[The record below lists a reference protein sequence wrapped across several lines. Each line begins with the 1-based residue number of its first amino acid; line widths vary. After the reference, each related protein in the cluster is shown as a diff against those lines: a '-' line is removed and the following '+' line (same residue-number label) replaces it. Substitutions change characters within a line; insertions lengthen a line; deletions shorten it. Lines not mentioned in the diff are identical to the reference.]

1 MRDQGRVRLRDV
13 SADDIALI
21 DAWDADP
28 VLKGEFNDFGQPPHS
43 IRQDFEAGKIV
54 GDDHGL
60 LVVERVADAAPI
72 GTVSWRAVHY
82 GPPPDSRAWQIG
94 IALVPEG
101 RGQGDAAGGHSMHAH
116 QLCSSSDALGA
127 NASWISP
134 SSRKPIQNSLNR
146 SGGATSGRSGGA
158 GNEPSCGAG
167 PSVPVPVQ
175 TPR

>member
-13 SADDIALI
+13 SADDLALI

-101 RGQGDAAGGHSMHAH
+101 RGQGFGAEAQRLLADHLFATTVAFRVEASTDVDNVAEQRALERAGYRREGVNR
-116 QLCSSSDALGA
+116 GA
-127 NASWISP
+127 QVRP
-134 SSRKPIQNSLNR
+134 
-146 SGGATSGRSGGA
+146 SGRHDLVLYA
-158 GNEPSCGAG
+158 RLRTDP
-167 PSVPVPVQ
+167 
-175 TPR
+175 

>member
-101 RGQGDAAGGHSMHAH
+101 RGQGFGAEAQRLLADHLFATTDAFRVEASTDVDNVAEQRALERAGYRREGVNR
-116 QLCSSSDALGA
+116 GA
-127 NASWISP
+127 QVRP
-134 SSRKPIQNSLNR
+134 
-146 SGGATSGRSGGA
+146 SGRHDLVLYA
-158 GNEPSCGAG
+158 RLRTDP
-167 PSVPVPVQ
+167 
-175 TPR
+175 

>member
-101 RGQGDAAGGHSMHAH
+101 RGQGFGAEAQRLLADHLFATTDAFRVEASTDVDNIAEQRALERAGYRREGVNR
-116 QLCSSSDALGA
+116 GA
-127 NASWISP
+127 QVRP
-134 SSRKPIQNSLNR
+134 
-146 SGGATSGRSGGA
+146 SGRHDLVLYA
-158 GNEPSCGAG
+158 RLRTDP
-167 PSVPVPVQ
+167 
-175 TPR
+175 

>member
-101 RGQGDAAGGHSMHAH
+101 RGPGFGAAAQRLLAH
-116 QLCSSSDALGA
+116 HLFATPVGFRVVASTDVDNVAEQRALERAGYRREGVNRGA
-127 NASWISP
+127 QVRP
-134 SSRKPIQNSLNR
+134 
-146 SGGATSGRSGGA
+146 SGRHDLVLYA
-158 GNEPSCGAG
+158 RLRTDP
-167 PSVPVPVQ
+167 
-175 TPR
+175 

>member
-1 MRDQGRVRLRDV
+1 MRDKGPVRLRDV

-101 RGQGDAAGGHSMHAH
+101 RGQGFGAEAQRLLADHLFATTDAFRVEASTDVDNVAEQRALERAGYRREGVNR
-116 QLCSSSDALGA
+116 GA
-127 NASWISP
+127 QVRP
-134 SSRKPIQNSLNR
+134 
-146 SGGATSGRSGGA
+146 SGRHDLVLYA
-158 GNEPSCGAG
+158 RLRTDP
-167 PSVPVPVQ
+167 
-175 TPR
+175 